1 VVAVDRDRASLTVA
15 ARRVECPM
23 VVGDVHALP
32 FVDAAFDA
40 MFAVTVC
47 ELTADPAVTPWN
59 GARFLDRAALE
70 QIGRRHGTT
79 TWQEARIP
87 LEGRCSMDSA
97 DVKAFFDR
105 VSGEWDDMRESF
117 YNEQVIRCLA
127 AAVDA
132 DAAMVVLDVGT
143 GTGFVAAGLASD
155 VGRVIGVDHS
165 EAMLRVAHDN
175 FARLGIDNVETMI
188 GNLDRLP
195 LDDRTVDATVAN
207 MVLHHAPDPLGMLTE
222 MVRVTRAGGWVAITD
237 EVAHHYEW
245 MHTEQADI
253 WLGFT
258 PAEVEGFFAAAGLT
272 GYHYESLGIQ

>member
-1 VVAVDRDRASLTVA
+1 
-15 ARRVECPM
+15 
-23 VVGDVHALP
+23 
-32 FVDAAFDA
+32 
-40 MFAVTVC
+40 
-47 ELTADPAVTPWN
+47 
-59 GARFLDRAALE
+59 
-70 QIGRRHGTT
+70 
-79 TWQEARIP
+79 
-87 LEGRCSMDSA
+87 MDSA

>member
-1 VVAVDRDRASLTVA
+1 
-15 ARRVECPM
+15 
-23 VVGDVHALP
+23 
-32 FVDAAFDA
+32 
-40 MFAVTVC
+40 
-47 ELTADPAVTPWN
+47 
-59 GARFLDRAALE
+59 
-70 QIGRRHGTT
+70 
-79 TWQEARIP
+79 
-87 LEGRCSMDSA
+87 
-97 DVKAFFDR
+97 
-105 VSGEWDDMRESF
+105 
-117 YNEQVIRCLA
+117 
-127 AAVDA
+127 
-132 DAAMVVLDVGT
+132 
-143 GTGFVAAGLASD
+143 
-155 VGRVIGVDHS
+155 
-165 EAMLRVAHDN
+165 
-175 FARLGIDNVETMI
+175 MI